1 MEYIHVKKIGDKKYY
16 SLMISVRKC
25 GRVITKDMCNLGS
38 NFSKDKYKRFGK
50 KYKEK
55 IRKSYKTIKR
65 FLETNHYL
73 EKARKLK
80 MREDKHLDRERVI
93 SVESML
99 LHYRS
104 RFLELD
110 SLTKKEVLDN
120 FAIKTNYLFHAFSI

>member
-1 MEYIHVKKIGDKKYY
+1 
-16 SLMISVRKC
+16 
-25 GRVITKDMCNLGS
+25 
-38 NFSKDKYKRFGK
+38 
-50 KYKEK
+50 
-55 IRKSYKTIKR
+55 
-65 FLETNHYL
+65 
-73 EKARKLK
+73 

-110 SLTKKEVLDN
+110 SLTKKEVRDN